1 MNDNNEIKKFKYI
14 YLNSLEYL
22 DKNLNNFVITI
33 ENNKLISYLNM
44 DDYDIKKKN
53 EIIKYKKFE
62 IIAQILKDNNNY
74 YWIWNWSNYSNEK
87 NNISISLSLFN
98 YGINLSKNDSQIL
111 KYFLINSKLPIF
123 NNLHLELLLGISS
136 FLTNSKITLHHFFH
150 NNLSNIIVYYE

>member
-22 DKNLNNFVITI
+22 DNNLNNYFIII
-33 ENNKLISYLNM
+33 ENNELNSYLNI

-53 EIIKYKKFE
+53 EKLKYKKFE
-62 IIAQILKDNNNY
+62 IIAQILKENNKY
-74 YWIWNWSNYSNEK
+74 YWIWNWSNYFNDK

-98 YGINLSKNDSQIL
+98 YGINLSNNDSQIL
-111 KYFLINSKLPIF
+111 KYFLINSKLQIF

-136 FLTNSKITLHHFFH
+136 FLTNSKIASHKMFV